1 MTLRELILKLQELDK
16 KYEQYSQDTEVVL
29 AIHSKNEFN
38 PEVNLDYID
47 EVLHPAL
54 DTFSGYICRIV
65 LCGESSKKTK
75 RFEGRFSSLPF
86 LYVRGD
92 IIQYGKH

>member
-1 MTLRELILKLQELDK
+1 MTLKDLILKLQELDK

-65 LCGESSKKTK
+65 LCGE
-75 RFEGRFSSLPF
+75 FEQE
-86 LYVRGD
+86 D
-92 IIQYGKH
+92 

>member
-1 MTLRELILKLQELDK
+1 MSIQELIAKLQGLEK

-38 PEVNLDYID
+38 PEVSLDYID

-54 DTFSGYICRIV
+54 DTHSGYLCRIV
-65 LCGESSKKTK
+65 LCGEI
-75 RFEGRFSSLPF
+75 EEE
-86 LYVRGD
+86 D
-92 IIQYGKH
+92 

>member
-1 MTLRELILKLQELDK
+1 MEWQSGKWFLRRVKKLSLKELILKLQELEK
-16 KYEQYSQDTEVVL
+16 KYEQYSKDTEVVI
-29 AIHSKNEFN
+29 AVHSKNEYN

-65 LCGESSKKTK
+65 VCGEI
-75 RFEGRFSSLPF
+75 EQE
-86 LYVRGD
+86 D
-92 IIQYGKH
+92 

>member
-29 AIHSKNEFN
+29 AVHSKNEYN

-65 LCGESSKKTK
+65 LCGEI
-75 RFEGRFSSLPF
+75 EQE
-86 LYVRGD
+86 D
-92 IIQYGKH
+92 

>member
-1 MTLRELILKLQELDK
+1 MTLKELIAKLQELDK

-38 PEVNLDYID
+38 PEVQVDYID
-47 EVLHPAL
+47 EILHPAL

-65 LCGESSKKTK
+65 LCGEI
-75 RFEGRFSSLPF
+75 EWE
-86 LYVRGD
+86 D
-92 IIQYGKH
+92 

>member
-1 MTLRELILKLQELDK
+1 MTLRELILKLQELEK
-16 KYEQYSQDTEVVL
+16 KYEQYGQDTEVVL

-38 PEVNLDYID
+38 PEVSLDYID

-65 LCGESSKKTK
+65 LCGE
-75 RFEGRFSSLPF
+75 FEQE
-86 LYVRGD
+86 D
-92 IIQYGKH
+92 

>member
-1 MTLRELILKLQELDK
+1 MTLKELIAKLQELDK

-38 PEVNLDYID
+38 PEVQVDYID
-47 EVLHPAL
+47 EILHPAT

-65 LCGESSKKTK
+65 LCGEI
-75 RFEGRFSSLPF
+75 EGE
-86 LYVRGD
+86 D
-92 IIQYGKH
+92 

>member
-1 MTLRELILKLQELDK
+1 MEWQSGKWFLRRVKKLSLKELIAKLQELEK

-65 LCGESSKKTK
+65 LCGE
-75 RFEGRFSSLPF
+75 FEQE
-86 LYVRGD
+86 D
-92 IIQYGKH
+92 

>member
-1 MTLRELILKLQELDK
+1 MSIQELIAKLQELEK

-38 PEVNLDYID
+38 PEVSLDYID

-54 DTFSGYICRIV
+54 DTSSGYICRIV
-65 LCGESSKKTK
+65 LCGEI
-75 RFEGRFSSLPF
+75 EEE
-86 LYVRGD
+86 D
-92 IIQYGKH
+92 

>member
-1 MTLRELILKLQELDK
+1 
-16 KYEQYSQDTEVVL
+16 VVL

-65 LCGESSKKTK
+65 LCGE
-75 RFEGRFSSLPF
+75 FEQE
-86 LYVRGD
+86 D
-92 IIQYGKH
+92 